1 MNLQSNFFIPLLR
14 ALALLFILVFSTY
27 SAQSQIYISEVAA
40 FKGLTDVVGTDSDWI
55 ELYNAGNEA
64 LNLEGYRLSDDSEEW
79 DKWELPSITIQAG
92 EYLVVLASG
101 KDKAYLANHWGTA
114 IYDNDVWRYFPAYA
128 PPPSNWTTLDFND
141 IVWESGEGGFGFED
155 GDDATEIVGANGVY
169 IRKTFNIDSIDDLQ
183 YMFLHADYDDGFVA
197 YLNGQEIARSAT
209 MEGVVDSYDAF
220 TTGLHEALLYQG
232 LAPEGFLFDELQNV
246 LQEGE
251 NLLAVHVLNNNSF
264 SSDLSGRF
272 FLSFSGDEEE
282 LPYGAPPAWFSPI
295 NTLLHTNFKL
305 SPGEVVMLSDE
316 EGNLLD
322 MVELDPSLS
331 EGLTVGRQGPD
342 FETVCIFDTPS
353 PFASNQGSSCYEG
366 IEPPA
371 QFSISSGWYSSPQTV
386 IVYPSSATQVLRYTT
401 NGDLPSET
409 SPLYASPITLSS
421 SSVLSVRAFS
431 TANKLPSKSAD
442 LTFIINEDNH
452 GLPVLSVITDS
463 LNLWGFEEGIY
474 VSGPNASPDYPYF
487 GSNFWQPWSKW
498 SRLHYFDANQ
508 ELQATAEFDLEIHG
522 GWSRAEPQKSFR
534 FDFKSAYT
542 GSLEYPIFSQ
552 KPWIEEVN
560 NINVRSGGQHSIG
573 NKIQDAIFSTITGRT
588 HCHNMAYE
596 PCLVYLNG
604 QYFGVYG
611 MREKID
617 EQYIEDNFG
626 VSEDHVDLMNSFT
639 VLAGSSSDFDMAH
652 AHLMSIEPT
661 STSYLQTLES
671 EFNVENYMDYFI
683 LQTYIQNLD
692 WMGILWGVNNVKFWR
707 SQQNGKW
714 NYVLY
719 DTDAGFG
726 YFGAEPSTNFVE
738 WAQSPLVASQHSELF
753 QRNLQN
759 ETFRC
764 NFANRYADLMNTEF
778 IPTKFNATVDGVS
791 GLINQA
797 MPDHIDYWQLPA
809 TYGTWVSLVEGLKDY
824 NAQRLAFARQHVN
837 STLGFDGLVQ
847 ISLDVE
853 PAEAGSIQIST
864 IIPDEYPWQGIYFNG
879 CPVSITV
886 IENEGYVFS
895 HWQDNLF
902 IDENNAFDLSLNLN
916 VSSGALFRAHF
927 EQCNPDV
934 EVVVLESDNQ
944 LSFDVSGLATYD
956 SLSWFQNGVEVSNE
970 ATLNVNQTGIYTL
983 EISDGDCTYLS
994 EAFEFI
1000 YLSVPRQEEAAF
1012 GLSPNP
1018 ASDQIRLIPGAFD
1031 LSNSIIEIW
1040 SVSGRLVHRQ
1050 AKPTGIISLAHLS
1063 PGMYELRILSK
1074 GARESVKLLIE

>member
-1 MNLQSNFFIPLLR
+1 MNLSILFLRPLTRILLLSTFVVVSLQSAR
-14 ALALLFILVFSTY
+14 
-27 SAQSQIYISEVAA
+27 SQIYISEVST
-40 FKGLTDVVGTDSDWI
+40 FKGLTDAVGLDSDWI
-55 ELYNAGNEA
+55 EVYNAGDEA
-64 LNLEGYRLSDDSEEW
+64 VDLGAYHLSDDTEEW
-79 DKWELPSITIQAG
+79 DKWTFPSLNLGAG
-92 EYLVVLASG
+92 EYLVLLASG
-101 KDKAYLANHWGTA
+101 KDKAYFADHWETA
-114 IYDNDVWRYFPAYA
+114 VYDSDVWRYYPAYG

-141 IVWESGEGGFGFED
+141 IVWETGDGGFGFED
-155 GDDATEIVGANGVY
+155 GDDATEIEGANGVY
-169 IRKTFNIDSIDDLQ
+169 FRKTFNIDSIGDLH
-183 YMFLHADYDDGFVA
+183 YMYLHADYDDGFVA

-232 LAPEGFLFDELQNV
+232 LAPEGFLFDELEYLLV
-246 LQEGE
+246 EGE
-251 NLLAVHVLNNNSF
+251 NVLAVHVLNNNSF

-282 LPYGAPPAWFSPI
+282 LPYGPTPAWFSPP
-295 NTLLHTNFKL
+295 NTLLHTSFKL

-322 MVELDPSLS
+322 LVELDPSLS

-342 FETVCIFDTPS
+342 FETVCVFDTPS
-353 PFASNQGSSCYEG
+353 PFTSNLGSSCYEG
-366 IEPPA
+366 IESPP
-371 QFSISSGWYSSPQTV
+371 QFSIASGWYSSPQTV
-386 IVYPSSATQVLRYTT
+386 IVYPSSPTQVLRYTT

-409 SPLYASPITLSS
+409 SLLYASPITLSS

-431 TANKLPSKSAD
+431 SANKLPSKSSD
-442 LTFIINEDNH
+442 LTFIINEENH

-498 SRLHYFDANQ
+498 SRLHYFDSNQ

-542 GSLEYPIFSQ
+542 GSLDYPVFSQ
-552 KPWIEEVN
+552 KPWIEQVN

-626 VSEDHVDLMNSFT
+626 VSEDRVDLLNSFT
-639 VLAGSSSDFDMAH
+639 VLAGSAADFDLAH
-652 AHLMSIEPT
+652 ANLMAIDPT
-661 STSYLQTLES
+661 SSSYLQTLES

-683 LQTYIQNLD
+683 LQTYVQNLD

-726 YFGAEPSTNFVE
+726 YFGADPSTNFVE
-738 WAQSPLVASQHSELF
+738 WTQSPLVPSQHSELF

-759 ETFRC
+759 ESFRC

-778 IPTKFNATVDGVS
+778 IPSNFNATVDGVS

-797 MPDHIDYWQLPA
+797 MPDHIDYWQLPD
-809 TYGTWVSLVEGLKDY
+809 TYGTWVSQVEGLKDY
-824 NAQRLAFARQHVN
+824 NAERINFARQHVN

-847 ISLDVE
+847 ISLAVE
-853 PAEAGSIQIST
+853 PAGAGSIQIST

-895 HWQDNLF
+895 HWQDNQF
-902 IDENNAFDLSLNLN
+902 IDENNEFDSSLNLN
-916 VSSGALFRAHF
+916 VSSSALFRAHF
-927 EQCNPDV
+927 ESCTPGV
-934 EVVVLESDNQ
+934 EVVILESDNQ
-944 LSFDVSGLATYD
+944 LSFEVSGLATYD
-956 SLSWFQNGVEVSNE
+956 SMRWFQIGVEVGNQ
-970 ATLNVNQTGIYTL
+970 AILNVNQTGIYTL
-983 EISDGDCTYLS
+983 EILDGDCSYWS
-994 EAFEFI
+994 EDFEFI
-1000 YLSVPRQEEAAF
+1000 YLSIPEEASEVF
-1012 GLSPNP
+1012 RVIPNP
-1018 ASDQIRLIPGAFD
+1018 ATDQISFSSGRID
-1031 LSNSIIEIW
+1031 LSKAIIEIW

-1050 AKPTGIISLAHLS
+1050 AKPSGSISVAHLS
-1063 PGMYELRILSK
+1063 PGIYELRVLSM
-1074 GARESVKLLIE
+1074 GERESVKLVIE